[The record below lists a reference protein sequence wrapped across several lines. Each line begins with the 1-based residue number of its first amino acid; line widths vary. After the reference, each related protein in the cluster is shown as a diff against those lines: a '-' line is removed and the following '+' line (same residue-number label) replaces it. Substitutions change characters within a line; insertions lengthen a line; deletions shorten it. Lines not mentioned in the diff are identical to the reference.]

1 MRKKLVIGKTGLPLH
16 HSMDTGRLAETPSRM
31 REIIRQKNEKL
42 FH

>member
-16 HSMDTGRLAETPSRM
+16 QSMDTGRLAETPSRM
-31 REIIRQKNEKL
+31 QEIIRQKNEKL